1 MVSLI
6 FRCIVRFA
14 LPLLLM
20 LAVSCGSAS
29 ITHAAESAEA
39 KGQVAAVSQVI
50 SPASQPAPVQE
61 SFFSLKYWTA
71 PAIVA
76 ILSGALIP
84 LYLNWGKQKLA
95 ERKKVQRYRDFIREK
110 LGKIGMPGLP
120 GGIRNISVD
129 LDDGTFVKLR
139 FSEGIESNNGDGY
152 AEIMKESRGEGLPDE
167 VMLRAFREGRRMLLV
182 FGDPGA
188 GKTTLLQYYALCALD
203 DKQCGRL
210 GFSKPPNVFYLPL
223 RELDRSATLSGNLAR
238 HAKSHD
244 LDIDAALFDKWLE
257 APSLALLDG
266 LDEISDPVEREQA
279 CRWIDLR
286 LTGTGS
292 GNFVVTSRFTGY
304 GFDDEHDLD
313 ITLHSVHKRAEI
325 LDFSTEQ
332 QETFLRGWFEAAFL
346 NDERGA
352 NEEEKIW
359 QRKKML
365 EARGKGDRIIAV
377 LKEEKN
383 LVLRQLAGIPMILQ
397 LMALI
402 WKENDY
408 LPSDR
413 IELYA
418 SALDYMLQYRDK
430 QKDIPPP
437 LKAEQ
442 GRRVLAPVAW
452 WMQKE
457 LKNDE
462 VKLSA
467 MHRKMEPELAS
478 FASRQFTP
486 PDAAG
491 YCEHLVNR
499 AGVLAKSGEQYLFRH
514 KSFREYLAGTE
525 RLRLCGR
532 SRGFI
537 DELIPV
543 FGENWWNE
551 PIRFFIA
558 LSSAEQF
565 DYLMDKL
572 VGSVVD
578 EPLSGEQWKQLGFI
592 IDEAPQKQVTSLC
605 ERLLDPASTEVRQR
619 LALDCLYSIGQ
630 DTALPTV
637 KKFMEKGLA
646 KNRDITARAA
656 EVLIALDPA
665 NRQLAVEVGKI
676 SLAGQPSSFRN
687 PVEYQAEYILINGG
701 SFMYSVTGKKET
713 TPDLYF
719 AKYPVTNHQYRRFIS
734 YLRHGIVKGIDRALP
749 AERFADTLRRFA
761 VNSRVNGFSE
771 YLQRKKDMASLFKSE
786 FDENRKFGGDDQPVV
801 GVSWYAATAY
811 CLWLSLL
818 ESSGKETSLY
828 RLPTEIEWEFAAA
841 GSEGRTY
848 PWGNDPPTR
857 RHASFDNN
865 EGATTTVGRYPK
877 GATPNGLYDMAGNV
891 WEWMENLHGSEKYID
906 GRALRGGSWNY
917 AHGSLLCSAR
927 FSNVPDLRYR
937 DYFGFRVVRPAPKS

>member
-1 MVSLI
+1 MVFLI
-6 FRCIVRFA
+6 FRRIVRFA
-14 LPLLLM
+14 LALM
-20 LAVSCGSAS
+20 LMLTVSGSTAR
-29 ITHAAESAEA
+29 IAHGAESSKENR
-39 KGQVAAVSQVI
+39 QIAALSKSV
-50 SPASQPAPVQE
+50 SPASQPTPAQD

-71 PAIVA
+71 PAFVA
-76 ILSGALIP
+76 ILSGIFIP

-95 ERKKVQRYRDFIREK
+95 DRKKSQRYRDFIKEM

-129 LDDGTFVKLR
+129 MDDGTFVKLR
-139 FSEGIESNNGDGY
+139 FSEGIESGNGDVDTD
-152 AEIMKESRGEGLPDE
+152 ILKESRSEGLPDE
-167 VMLRAFREGRRMLLV
+167 VMTRAFRNGRRLLLV

-203 DKQCGRL
+203 GNQCGRL
-210 GFSKPPNVFYLPL
+210 GFSSLPNVFYLPL

-244 LDIDAALFDKWLE
+244 LDIDAALFDMWLE
-257 APSLALLDG
+257 APSLVLLDG
-266 LDEISDPVEREQA
+266 LDEISDPIEREQA

-286 LTGTGS
+286 LTGTAK
-292 GNFVVTSRFTGY
+292 GNFVVSSRFTGY
-304 GFDDEHDLD
+304 GFDDERGLD
-313 ITLHSVHKRAEI
+313 ITLHSRHKRAEI
-325 LDFSTEQ
+325 LDFSPKQ

-352 NEEEKIW
+352 SEDEKSW
-359 QRKKML
+359 RQKKKQ
-365 EARGKGDRIIAV
+365 EAKLKGDRIIAV

-402 WKENDY
+402 WKENEY

-418 SALDYMLQYRDK
+418 SSLDYMLQYRDK
-430 QKDIPPP
+430 QKDIPAP

-462 VKLSA
+462 AELSV
-467 MHRKMEPELAS
+467 MHRKMELELAS
-478 FASRQFTP
+478 FTSRQFTP
-486 PDAAG
+486 PDATQ
-491 YCEHLVNR
+491 YCEHLMNR
-499 AGVLAKSGEQYLFRH
+499 AGVLAKNGDHYLFRH
-514 KSFREYLAGTE
+514 KTFREYLAGTE
-525 RLRLCGR
+525 LLKLCGR
-532 SRGFI
+532 SLGFI

-558 LSSAEQF
+558 RSNAEQF
-565 DYLMDKL
+565 DYLMDRI
-572 VGSVVD
+572 VRSVND
-578 EPLSGEQWKQLGFI
+578 EPLSSDQWRLLGYI

-605 ERLLDPASTEVRQR
+605 ERLLDPASTEVRLR
-619 LALDCLYSIGQ
+619 LALDCLYLIGQ
-630 DTALPTV
+630 EAAMPSIRAFIDC
-637 KKFMEKGLA
+637 KLA
-646 KNRDITARAA
+646 KNRDIISRAEA
-656 EVLIALDPA
+656 VLIALDPA
-665 NRQLAVEVGKI
+665 NRTFPVEATRI
-676 SLAGQPSSFRN
+676 SLASLPSSFRYLF
-687 PVEYQAEYILINGG
+687 EYSAEYILIRGG
-701 SFMYSVTGKKET
+701 TFRYSVSGTEESVSNI
-713 TPDLYF
+713 YF
-719 AKYPVTNHQYRRFIS
+719 AKCPVTNRQYRRFIS

-865 EGATTTVGRYPK
+865 EGTTTTVGRYPK
-877 GATPNGLYDMAGNV
+877 GATPTGLYDMAGNV
-891 WEWMENLHGSEKYID
+891 WEWMENSFGID
-906 GRALRGGSWNY
+906 KDRDARALRGGSW
-917 AHGSLLCSAR
+917 GVEPVLLRCSAR
-927 FSNVPDLRYR
+927 VRGVPVGRGISV
-937 DYFGFRVVRPAPKS
+937 GFRVVRPVSES